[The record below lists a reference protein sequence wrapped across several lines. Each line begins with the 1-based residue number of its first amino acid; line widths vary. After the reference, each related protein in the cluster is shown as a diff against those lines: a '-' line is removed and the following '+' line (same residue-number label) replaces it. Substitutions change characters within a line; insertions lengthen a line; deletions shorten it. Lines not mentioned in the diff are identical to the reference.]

1 MWPCTG
7 EDPTSKVARSEA
19 GALPQA
25 HKSLRS
31 EARRPWPMKR
41 WSNSSLQV
49 IDPKASAAPSW
60 SGMMA
65 ATIPRSMSDPFDG
78 QCMLTAVLRRC
89 SSVRQVTA
97 VEGDTPSKVHDVTK
111 LIDAA
116 HRHACTASVWTH
128 GSRAIKRESVAIAH
142 RRVWPWCREAR
153 RALSCDERTTDTGR
167 IWLPAAHARQHQ
179 HRGR

>member
-1 MWPCTG
+1 MADEEMEQQQPSGHRPEGFCCSVMVRHDACHYS
-7 EDPTSKVARSEA
+7 EVDERS
-19 GALPQA
+19 
-25 HKSLRS
+25 
-31 EARRPWPMKR
+31 ARREVLGK
-41 WSNSSLQV
+41 
-49 IDPKASAAPSW
+49 
-60 SGMMA
+60 
-65 ATIPRSMSDPFDG
+65 
-78 QCMLTAVLRRC
+78 CMLTAVLRRC

-153 RALSCDERTTDTGR
+153 RALSCDENDQFRSTLATSCSC
-167 IWLPAAHARQHQ
+167 
-179 HRGR
+179 

>member
-1 MWPCTG
+1 MHGDGWWPCTG
-7 EDPTSKVARSEA
+7 EDPTSKLARSEA
-19 GALPQA
+19 GERPPTHSAEC
-25 HKSLRS
+25 LRS

-60 SGMMA
+60 SGMMS
-65 ATIPRSMSDPFDG
+65 ATIPRSMSDPLDG

-97 VEGDTPSKVHDVTK
+97 VEGDTPSKVHDVTM

-116 HRHACTASVWTH
+116 HRHACTASVRTH
-128 GSRAIKRESVAIAH
+128 GSRAIKRESVATAH
-142 RRVWPWCREAR
+142 PHVRPWCQEAR
-153 RALSCDERTTDTGR
+153 RALLCDENDRYRSNLATSCSC
-167 IWLPAAHARQHQ
+167 
-179 HRGR
+179 

>member
-1 MWPCTG
+1 MTICAHVGDANLTLGNTCVRSRTSAALGVVCDAAVHRLLDTCTETAYG
-7 EDPTSKVARSEA
+7 RAQVKTR
-19 GALPQA
+19 PQNSHVVKLERCA
-25 HKSLRS
+25 KLTDLSGS

-97 VEGDTPSKVHDVTK
+97 VEGDTPSKVHDVTM

-116 HRHACTASVWTH
+116 H
-128 GSRAIKRESVAIAH
+128 
-142 RRVWPWCREAR
+142 
-153 RALSCDERTTDTGR
+153 
-167 IWLPAAHARQHQ
+167 
-179 HRGR
+179 

>member
-1 MWPCTG
+1 MCDAAVHRLLDGRTQGTCVRAP
-7 EDPTSKVARSEA
+7 VNVR
-19 GALPQA
+19 PQNSHVVKLERCA
-25 HKSLRS
+25 KLTNLSDLRR
-31 EARRPWPMKR
+31 ADRGGDRR

-111 LIDAA
+111 
-116 HRHACTASVWTH
+116 TS
-128 GSRAIKRESVAIAH
+128 
-142 RRVWPWCREAR
+142 
-153 RALSCDERTTDTGR
+153 
-167 IWLPAAHARQHQ
+167 
-179 HRGR
+179 

>member
-1 MWPCTG
+1 
-7 EDPTSKVARSEA
+7 
-19 GALPQA
+19 
-25 HKSLRS
+25 
-31 EARRPWPMKR
+31 MKR

-97 VEGDTPSKVHDVTK
+97 VEGDTPSKVHDVTM

-116 HRHACTASVWTH
+116 HRHACTASVRTH
-128 GSRAIKRESVAIAH
+128 GSRAIKQERSSQLLTAAYGHGAERLA
-142 RRVWPWCREAR
+142 E
-153 RALSCDERTTDTGR
+153 LSHVMPMTDIGR
-167 IWLPAAHARQHQ
+167 LLATSCSC
-179 HRGR
+179 